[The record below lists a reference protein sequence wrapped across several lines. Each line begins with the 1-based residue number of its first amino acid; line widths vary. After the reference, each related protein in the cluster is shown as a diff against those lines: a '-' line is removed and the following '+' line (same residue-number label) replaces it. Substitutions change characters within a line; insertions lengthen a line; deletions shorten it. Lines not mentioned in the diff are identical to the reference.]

1 MPATEGRGSFWQA
14 NDNLAGEEI
23 AKVVF
28 SILTD
33 YMQTF
38 GERLILS
45 HVYWHSTGKAAIQNK
60 YQSEH
65 IPYMHC
71 CS

>member
-1 MPATEGRGSFWQA
+1 MPATEGSGSFWQP

-38 GERLILS
+38 G
-45 HVYWHSTGKAAIQNK
+45 
-60 YQSEH
+60 
-65 IPYMHC
+65 
-71 CS
+71 

>member
-38 GERLILS
+38 GKE
-45 HVYWHSTGKAAIQNK
+45 G
-60 YQSEH
+60 
-65 IPYMHC
+65 
-71 CS
+71 